1 MKLDEILKAIRK
13 ELNISQEQLA
23 RDLNVSYTTLNRWEN
38 SRTKASRLA
47 KVAMIDYCKQ
57 NRMSPELIEAIE
69 ESVKTK

>member
-13 ELNISQEQLA
+13 KLNISQEQLA
-23 RDLNVSYTTLNRWEN
+23 RDLNVSYTTLNRWKN

-57 NRMSPELIEAIE
+57 KGISSEIISAIE
-69 ESVKTK
+69 KV